1 MLQCTARR
9 LLGARSQSNGALLT
23 RRSIITGSRRPN
35 NTTQTLRRWQPIQ
48 EEVSRT
54 ARPFASLSQT
64 VAQESNPLANVQ
76 KELWEFY
83 VSTGRGAN
91 ALFQGKIMFLMKVLK
106 YCCALRH
113 RCSLMFFRSLSFRVL
128 SWPRFYVTTAI
139 FYSSH

>member
-54 ARPFASLSQT
+54 ARHFASLSQT

-91 ALFQGKIMFLMKVLK
+91 ALFQGKIMF
-106 YCCALRH
+106 
-113 RCSLMFFRSLSFRVL
+113 
-128 SWPRFYVTTAI
+128 
-139 FYSSH
+139 